1 MDPPK
6 PSPSISS
13 TTPPDK
19 PSFPAITP
27 LPKTPRTFQTPT
39 KRINTG
45 TDLATFLTTTAYRDI
60 LLFLLQLNRSLCP
73 RRNLTRPTGPSTTFP
88 LSSVPSTS
96 ERGLPPSIA
105 RLQTLL
111 AEAEALIDLAPPDP
125 GPRRFGNVSF
135 RKWHELLAERAPAL
149 LSKHIPDSVLAFP
162 ATPSSEPPAA
172 ELLAYLLG
180 SFGSA
185 QRLDYGTGHELAFLA
200 FLGSLYKLSYFSD
213 DTTTTTTT
221 TAAASENAEPTTAAA
236 APDTSALDRIIVL
249 GVIEPY
255 LRVVRRLILTY
266 TLEPAGSHGVWGL
279 DDHSFLPY
287 IFGSAQLTAPV
298 SSTSDPMP
306 TEGSVRGAP
315 KTGDIV
321 KAAVVEDQRSE
332 NMYFSAV
339 GFINDVKKGPF
350 WEHSPI
356 LFDVSGVKDGW
367 GKINKGMLK
376 MFNAEVL
383 QKFPVVQHFTFGSL
397 FAWDQDPHAAPVSQ
411 SVHAANQPSYNYP
424 ATTAPPPPQAGAGTA
439 APWAT
444 TGGAGAGAG
453 AGAVPMGRMPPP
465 PGGAGISYSRQPPP
479 PPPSSAASA
488 RGQPPGM
495 MSMPPGAQQARQGT
509 TDAQSSL
516 TKAPWAK

>member
-1 MDPPK
+1 MDPPTVPPAPTPK
-6 PSPSISS
+6 PTALPSL
-13 TTPPDK
+13 K
-19 PSFPAITP
+19 P
-27 LPKTPRTFQTPT
+27 LPKTPHTFQTPT

-73 RRNLTRPTGPSTTFP
+73 RRSPGGGPATTYPLT
-88 LSSVPSTS
+88 SVPAGD
-96 ERGLPPSIA
+96 RLPAPIKA
-105 RLQTLL
+105 LQNLL
-111 AEAEALIDLAPPDP
+111 SAAEALIELAPPDP

-149 LSKHIPDSVLAFP
+149 LSEHLPAPVLSFP
-162 ATPSSEPPAA
+162 TTPSSEPPSA
-172 ELLAYLLG
+172 ELLSYLLG
-180 SFGSA
+180 SFGSS

-200 FLGSLYKLSYFSD
+200 FLGSLYKLSFFSD
-213 DTTTTTTT
+213 GHDTKDP
-221 TAAASENAEPTTAAA
+221 SET
-236 APDTSALDRIIVL
+236 DRAIVL

-255 LRVVRRLILTY
+255 LRVVRKLILTY

-287 IFGSAQLTAPV
+287 IFGSAQLTAPITQG
-298 SSTSDPMP
+298 SAEPMP
-306 TEGSVRGAP
+306 MEGSVRGAP

-321 KAAVVEDQRSE
+321 KAAVMDEQRGE

-356 LFDVSGVKDGW
+356 LFDVSGVQAGW

-397 FAWDQDPHAAPVSQ
+397 FSWDQDPDAAPVAQ

-424 ATTAPPPPQAGAGTA
+424 ATTAPPPPQGAGTA
-439 APWAT
+439 APWAA
-444 TGGAGAGAG
+444 GGATRAAPPGSGTAAPWAAGA
-453 AGAVPMGRMPPP
+453 GRMPPQ
-465 PGGAGISYSRQPPP
+465 GGIPYSRQPPAAAARAP
-479 PPPSSAASA
+479 PA
-488 RGQPPGM
+488 PGM
-495 MSMPPGAQQARQGT
+495 LPMPVPGAQQGGSGS
-509 TDAQSSL
+509 TDAQVTL

>member
-1 MDPPK
+1 MNPP
-6 PSPSISS
+6 SSS
-13 TTPPDK
+13 TTASAPPPAF
-19 PSFPAITP
+19 PSIRP
-27 LPKTPRTFQTPT
+27 LPRTPRSFQTPT

-45 TDLATFLTTTAYRDI
+45 ADLATFLTTTAYRDI

-73 RRNLTRPTGPSTTFP
+73 RRSPSGGPSTTFP
-88 LSSVPSTS
+88 LTSLPSTT
-96 ERGLPPSIA
+96 EKGLPPSIA
-105 RLQTLL
+105 ALQRLL
-111 AEAEALIDLAPPDP
+111 AAADSLIDLAPPDP

-149 LSKHIPDSVLAFP
+149 LSEHLPDSVLSFP
-162 ATPSSEPPAA
+162 ATPASEAASSE
-172 ELLAYLLG
+172 LLSYLLG
-180 SFGSA
+180 AFGSP
-185 QRLDYGTGHELAFLA
+185 QRLDYGTGHELSFLA
-200 FLGSLYKLSYFSD
+200 FLGSLYKLSFFAD

-221 TAAASENAEPTTAAA
+221 PTPATAAA
-236 APDTSALDRIIVL
+236 AENGQPDTAALDRTIVL

-298 SSTSDPMP
+298 SSDSDPMP

-321 KAAVVEDQRSE
+321 KAAVVEAQRAE

-397 FAWDQDPHAAPVSQ
+397 FSWDQDPDAAPVTQ

-424 ATTAPPPPQAGAGTA
+424 ATTAPPPPQGAGTA

-444 TGGAGAGAG
+444 GA
-453 AGAVPMGRMPPP
+453 PGRMPPP
-465 PGGAGISYSRQPPP
+465 TGIPYSRQP

-488 RGQPPGM
+488 RAPPPPGM
-495 MSMPPGAQQARQGT
+495 LPMPAPGALQARQGGGADT
-509 TDAQSSL
+509 TDAQITL